1 MENDRNEQNCIYIH
15 DPLLSLALGETKP
28 LIRSR
33 LHYHSLLNSMY
44 VCNTRLE
51 RGKIDTATVYTL
63 PKL

>member
-44 VCNTRLE
+44 YTLGWSAARLTL
-51 RGKIDTATVYTL
+51 RPFTL